1 MNQSHEKVYGLSF
14 PTRQRKNEQKLSVS
28 SVFNQESDEEEER
41 EFKRADYSRSTTIAQ
56 SKINRKTKSDLE
68 KAFEE
73 DPSIFQYDEVL
84 DEIHDKKSK
93 DVSET
98 TVRKSKYVGKLIK
111 ASNERK
117 LEREL
122 CAERKAQ
129 KDIEKEADLYGDKE
143 SFVTSAYREKLTELR
158 ALVTKHVEE
167 EQLESVMDI
176 RKQDG
181 LGGFYRYMYDS
192 QGKDNESDPATES
205 SNKQQS
211 TSEKQKPSETD
222 RKSSHVD
229 KRSTKK
235 SSEESADNH
244 DTNTDTQRNMS
255 DNSQSSSRSSGKN
268 RDSSPSVQK
277 TASDRERLASSAPT
291 ADDSTQSKNVES
303 RSDPPPK
310 TNVKPGGNSAYAS
323 KKGTAHV
330 MLARPRVTTDEELAA
345 ARERYL
351 ARKAAGIH
359 ADIVESD

>member
-41 EFKRADYSRSTTIAQ
+41 EFVGWIFPV
-56 SKINRKTKSDLE
+56 TKSDLE

-73 DPSIFQYDEVL
+73 DPSIFQYDEVI

-98 TVRKSKYVGKLIK
+98 TVRKVNISKYVGKLIK

-192 QGKDNESDPATES
+192 QGKGNESDS
-205 SNKQQS
+205 VRSFLFMLFFMS
-211 TSEKQKPSETD
+211 CFVD
-222 RKSSHVD
+222 D
-229 KRSTKK
+229 KRGV
-235 SSEESADNH
+235 ENI
-244 DTNTDTQRNMS
+244 
-255 DNSQSSSRSSGKN
+255 
-268 RDSSPSVQK
+268 
-277 TASDRERLASSAPT
+277 
-291 ADDSTQSKNVES
+291 SKGWC
-303 RSDPPPK
+303 R
-310 TNVKPGGNSAYAS
+310 T
-323 KKGTAHV
+323 H
-330 MLARPRVTTDEELAA
+330 
-345 ARERYL
+345 
-351 ARKAAGIH
+351 
-359 ADIVESD
+359 